1 MATIARVKSP
11 RPPLAGAHLLQAL
24 HRQRRRYRKRFRRCR
39 EKPSTKAVHSLRTE
53 GRRLLVILAML
64 QGLTAADELK
74 TAQREVGRQLKL
86 VAKLRDTQVHLGEIE
101 SQCRAHP
108 ALASFYR
115 RLRRKEQTL
124 RASAAR
130 ELKAADLKPVAS
142 VEAWLRTWVEAGG
155 NDTLCRDAILRA
167 LAKKH
172 RRAVERRPAV
182 WTGREVHCAR
192 IALRELRYLVECLQP
207 LLPTLTDDRLDKVHA
222 CQSRM
227 GEIHDLEILG
237 ARLAAHVRGR
247 RRLRKSLEPFLGG
260 LIHRHDELADQG
272 RREAGLLF
280 RTRTGVL
287 AALARA
293 GESWRP
299 DTENA

>member
-1 MATIARVKSP
+1 MATMMRMESSVS
-11 RPPLAGAHLLQAL
+11 PLAGARLLEAL

-39 EKPSTKAVHSLRTE
+39 EKPSTKAVHGLRTE
-53 GRRLLVILAML
+53 GRRLLVILEML

-74 TAQREVGRQLKL
+74 MAQRKVSRHLKL

-101 SQCRAHP
+101 AERRAHP

-115 RLRRKEQTL
+115 RLRRKERIL
-124 RASAAR
+124 RASVVKK
-130 ELKAADLKPVAS
+130 LKATDLKPLAS

-155 NDTLCRDAILRA
+155 SDAFCRDAMLRT

-172 RRAVERRPAV
+172 RQAIERRPDV
-182 WTGREVHCAR
+182 WTGHGVHCAR
-192 IALRELRYLVECLQP
+192 IALRELRYLAECLQP
-207 LLPTLTDDRLDKVHA
+207 ILPAITDDQLKKVHA
-222 CQSRM
+222 CQSLM

-237 ARLAAHVRGR
+237 ARLVAHLRGR
-247 RRLRKSLEPFLGG
+247 RRQRKSLEPFLGG
-260 LIHRHDELADQG
+260 LIRRHDELSDQG
-272 RREAGLLF
+272 RREAVLLF

-293 GESWRP
+293 GRESA
-299 DTENA
+299 D